1 MARKNGFDH
10 VHIHSSADSAHIVMF
25 AHLLYPSLTY
35 SLTLHG
41 PTWAYGPNQKQ
52 KWMHARFCIVNT
64 RLQLEDVKEN
74 VSECMPRRVEIGVIG
89 IDQTTYK
96 RSRPYA
102 PWRGEGPARIFCCAR
117 LNIGKAHDDLIRAVW
132 MLRQRGTP
140 AELRIAGEDDSTT
153 GYVRNILGDLMDEL
167 GMRPY
172 VTLLGAQPEE
182 AVMEELQDAHVFS
195 MASWREP
202 LGMSTMEA
210 MSMEV
215 PVVVMSG
222 GGVPEFVTDGADGLL
237 VEPKNIGQLAD
248 AIDRLLHDPELAI
261 RLSAAGRKRIAASFE
276 PTRTAR
282 IILGSTG
289 LIDDCEFTPI

>member
-1 MARKNGFDH
+1 
-10 VHIHSSADSAHIVMF
+10 MF

-89 IDQTTYK
+89 IDQTTFK